1 MQGCIEGGK
10 GRGNHR
16 RHKKTLNLAI
26 QGFRYLVSSAYVL
39 EMIMTNES
47 AYLSW
52 EVYGDIEPGSNS
64 FIQII
69 THGVMSYDFP
79 SVHF

>member
-1 MQGCIEGGK
+1 
-10 GRGNHR
+10 
-16 RHKKTLNLAI
+16 
-26 QGFRYLVSSAYVL
+26 
-39 EMIMTNES
+39 MTNES
-47 AYLSW
+47 ADLSW

-69 THGVMSYDFP
+69 TYGVMSYDFP

>member
-1 MQGCIEGGK
+1 
-10 GRGNHR
+10 
-16 RHKKTLNLAI
+16 
-26 QGFRYLVSSAYVL
+26 
-39 EMIMTNES
+39 MTNES
-47 AYLSW
+47 ADLSW

-69 THGVMSYDFP
+69 AYGVMSYDFP